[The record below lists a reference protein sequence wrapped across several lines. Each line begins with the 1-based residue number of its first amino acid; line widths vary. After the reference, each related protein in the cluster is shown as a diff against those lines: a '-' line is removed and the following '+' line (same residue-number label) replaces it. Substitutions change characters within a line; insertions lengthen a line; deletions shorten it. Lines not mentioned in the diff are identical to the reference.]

1 MSGGPQGK
9 ALDIA
14 VYSVLGLGLLWMGTR
29 VRAANSEVLAV
40 REAAREAR
48 DSARVW
54 RIESRVAHK
63 LLYAEQ
69 LPDALPAVEVFE
81 NEPLQ
86 LDLVRPRVFYVVSPT
101 CPACEE
107 NFPAMLDVESLFPGH
122 VAVLTSASPDEA
134 ARAYQQYKSRLPVYS
149 VPGESLHTVVSG
161 AVTPIT
167 MLSVNRRRIQFIYG
181 LVHDNAQATIVRF
194 LASE

>member
-1 MSGGPQGK
+1 
-9 ALDIA
+9 
-14 VYSVLGLGLLWMGTR
+14 
-29 VRAANSEVLAV
+29 
-40 REAAREAR
+40 
-48 DSARVW
+48 
-54 RIESRVAHK
+54 
-63 LLYAEQ
+63 
-69 LPDALPAVEVFE
+69 
-81 NEPLQ
+81 
-86 LDLVRPRVFYVVSPT
+86 
-101 CPACEE
+101 
-107 NFPAMLDVESLFPGH
+107 MLDVESLFPGH